1 MVESHLAA
9 ARGPAT
15 APRMTGQMNES
26 SKKAS
31 GGLMSSGLGAAVLAY
46 VLWGFFPIYFHPL
59 LGVPAVELVS
69 WRVVFTLPVCLAV
82 VMATGQGAA
91 LRAAVTNP
99 AMLGRLVLSAL
110 AIGCNWL
117 MYLVAI
123 ETHQVL
129 AASLGY
135 YINPLLNVLIGVL
148 FLKERLNRL
157 QWAAVILAAG
167 GISVLLAG
175 ALSMLGVA
183 LAMAGSFA
191 LYGLVRKFVAV
202 PSVIGLTVETAVLFV
217 PALAAVLHAAMLP
230 AGSALGQGGL
240 VPWLLAGSG
249 VVTAV
254 PLLLFAVAAR
264 KLDLSTLGFAQFIAP
279 TILFVIGAMLY
290 GEPLDPARVT
300 CFVLIWAAIGLFS
313 TDLLRR
319 R

>member
-15 APRMTGQMNES
+15 APRMTEQMNES
-26 SKKAS
+26 VKKAS
-31 GGLMSSGLGAAVLAY
+31 GGLGAAVLAY

-82 VMATGQGAA
+82 VLATGQGAA

-99 AMLGRLVLSAL
+99 AMLGRLVLSAM

-167 GISVLLAG
+167 GIAVLLAG

-217 PALAAVLHAAMLP
+217 PALAAVIHAATLP

-279 TILFVIGAMLY
+279 TILFVLGAMLY

-313 TDLLRR
+313 YDLLRR

>member
-1 MVESHLAA
+1 
-9 ARGPAT
+9 
-15 APRMTGQMNES
+15 MTEQMNES
-26 SKKAS
+26 VKKAS
-31 GGLMSSGLGAAVLAY
+31 GGLGAAVLAY

-82 VMATGQGAA
+82 VLATGQGAA

-99 AMLGRLVLSAL
+99 AMLGRLVLSAM

-167 GISVLLAG
+167 G
-175 ALSMLGVA
+175 
-183 LAMAGSFA
+183 
-191 LYGLVRKFVAV
+191 
-202 PSVIGLTVETAVLFV
+202 
-217 PALAAVLHAAMLP
+217 LP
-230 AGSALGQGGL
+230 CC
-240 VPWLLAGSG
+240 W
-249 VVTAV
+249 
-254 PLLLFAVAAR
+254 
-264 KLDLSTLGFAQFIAP
+264 
-279 TILFVIGAMLY
+279 
-290 GEPLDPARVT
+290 PAR
-300 CFVLIWAAIGLFS
+300 CRCWAWRWPWPAALPS
-313 TDLLRR
+313 MAWCASSWRCLR
-319 R
+319 

>member
-1 MVESHLAA
+1 MSERTDSAA
-9 ARGPAT
+9 ASNLNKPGT
-15 APRMTGQMNES
+15 
-26 SKKAS
+26 SKAA
-31 GGLMSSGLGAAVLAY
+31 GGLGAAVLAY
-46 VLWGFFPIYFHPL
+46 VLWGFFPLYFHPL
-59 LGVPAVELVS
+59 LGVPAIELVS

-82 VMATGQGAA
+82 VLLSGQGPA
-91 LRAAVTNP
+91 LRAALTTP
-99 AMLGRLVLSAL
+99 AVLGRLVLSAA

-157 QWAAVILAAG
+157 QWTAVALAAG
-167 GISVLLAG
+167 GIAVLMAG

-183 LAMAGSFA
+183 MAMAGSFA
-191 LYGLVRKFVAV
+191 LYGLVRKFVVV

-217 PALAAVLHAAMLP
+217 PALLAVLHAASGP
-230 AGSALGQGGL
+230 AGSALAQGGV

-279 TILFVIGAMLY
+279 TILFVLGALLY

-300 CFVLIWAAIGLFS
+300 CFMLIWAAIALFS
-313 TDLLRR
+313 YDLLRR
-319 R
+319 RQGAK